1 MTHLLACDPG
11 TTMSAFIRLVDGKI
25 NEKHYLPNSSAVEW
39 LKTFHGEFVFEM
51 VASYGMAVGRETFE
65 TVLWCGRFAEASR
78 TVPLKYPNTMPSSV
92 RKVYRK
98 DIKMHLCQSMRAKD
112 ANIRQ
117 ALIDKLG
124 PVGTKRNPGPLYGI
138 SSHLWSALAVAIYAQ
153 ECPDGG
159 ERL

>member
-1 MTHLLACDPG
+1 MKTLLACDPG
-11 TTMSAFIRLVDGKI
+11 TLNSAFIWLVDGKI
-25 NEKHYLPNSSAVEW
+25 SETQYMPNTVAVNW
-39 LKTFHGEFVFEM
+39 LRTFHGDFVFEM

-65 TVLWCGRFAEASR
+65 TVLWCGRFADAAATLGR
-78 TVPLKYPNTMPSSV
+78 KYPHSPHTV

-98 DIKMHLCQSMRAKD
+98 DIKMHLCNSMRAKD

-124 PVGTKRNPGPLYGI
+124 PVGTKNKRGPCYGI
-138 SSHLWSALAVAIYAQ
+138 SGHLWAALAVATYAW

>member
-1 MTHLLACDPG
+1 MNIIAIDPG
-11 TTMSAFIRLVDGKI
+11 TTHSAAVWMHGRIIHQSNYIPNQHV
-25 NEKHYLPNSSAVEW
+25 LPLLGIDHAEV
-39 LKTFHGEFVFEM
+39 VIEM
-51 VASYGMAVGRETFE
+51 VASYGMPVGKETFE
-65 TVLWCGRFAEASR
+65 TVLWIGRFVQKQCHNR
-78 TVPLKYPNTMPSSV
+78 TGSV
-92 RKVYRK
+92 RLVYRK

-124 PVGTKRNPGPLYGI
+124 PVGTKKNPGPLHGI
-138 SSHLWSALAVAIYAQ
+138 SSHLWAALAVAIYAQ

>member
-1 MTHLLACDPG
+1 MNHLLACDPG
-11 TTMSAFIRLVDGKI
+11 THSSAFIRFVDGKI
-25 NEKHYLPNSSAVEW
+25 AETLHLPNTAAVEW
-39 LKTFHGEFVFEM
+39 LRTFHGDFVFEM

-65 TVLWCGRFAEASR
+65 TVLWCGRFADAAATLGRKHRHS
-78 TVPLKYPNTMPSSV
+78 THTV

-124 PVGTKRNPGPLYGI
+124 PVGTKKKPGPLYGI
-138 SSHLWSALAVAIYAQ
+138 SYHLWSALAVAIYAM

-159 ERL
+159 ERI